1 MATSPIYSWPEPDNT
16 DLVKNGALAIRTMGN
31 AIDTTMGTMTPKST
45 FSAKGSIAA
54 ATAASTPAN
63 VAVGTNG
70 QVLTADST
78 AATGVAWATPSGG
91 STNVAGK
98 NGVLNSN
105 FSIWQRGTS
114 VSSSGGYTA
123 DRWQQYTNAAQTV
136 SRQVTGDTTNLP
148 NIQYC
153 ARVQRTVANAAST
166 ALALDQSFETVNS
179 IPFAGKTVTFSFYA
193 RRGANFSATSNLLYT
208 EVATGTGTDQTYLAG
223 YTGNAVAIS
232 SSIAL
237 TTTWQRFTA
246 SATIP
251 ATATELGVRTY
262 YTPTGV
268 AGVNDYYEVTGF
280 QLEIA
285 GSASAYSP
293 NTSNQAL
300 ELAACQRYFQKTN
313 NQSEVPATAPSANPI
328 NCLNA
333 SSTLVVGI
341 PPFKTSMRVSP
352 TVTLYSPVTGTSGKI
367 RSGGADVTASVGDVG
382 EYTIGY
388 ISATGLTA
396 GSNSSIAFI
405 ASAEL

>member
-1 MATSPIYSWPEPDNT
+1 
-16 DLVKNGALAIRTMGN
+16 MGN

>member
-1 MATSPIYSWPEPDNT
+1 MATSPNYSWPEPDNT

-31 AIDTTMGTMTPKST
+31 AIDTTMATMTPKST
-45 FSAKGSIAA
+45 FTAKGSIAA
-54 ATAASTPAN
+54 ATGASTPAN
-63 VAVGTNG
+63 VAVGANG
-70 QVLTADST
+70 TVLTADST
-78 AATGVAWATPSGG
+78 AATGVAWATPSSG
-91 STNVAGK
+91 SSNVAGK

-280 QLEIA
+280 QLEI
-285 GSASAYSP
+285 GSSVSAYSP
-293 NTSNQAL
+293 NTSTQAL
-300 ELAACQRYFQKTN
+300 ELAACQRYYYQPSTN
-313 NQSEVPATAPSANPI
+313 FFI
-328 NCLNA
+328 N
-333 SSTLVVGI
+333 SGQYTSTLCLA
-341 PPFKTSMRVSP
+341 
-352 TVTLYSPVTGTSGKI
+352 TVKYPVTMRTTPTYTAGTGTI
-367 RSGGADVTASVGDVG
+367 FYNGGSQAPTWSGDVG
-382 EYTIGY
+382 GIDSYGIKGTT
-388 ISATGLTA
+388 SAVTSGVAQYGNMNTDHK
-396 GSNSSIAFI
+396 F
-405 ASAEL
+405 SAEL